1 MKKYYNIF
9 QNILNILNLKHL
21 WTMFAYDK
29 TQNTKEKKKKKITFH
44 DSNNFITNRL
54 HLFEKFVH
62 FYYSLIILTNGRL
75 QSDTPRSFTIKQL
88 HIFLFATVW
97 NRKMRTICMKIT
109 PLFRATKLTNCK
121 LSKLIFQGE
130 PCKCSPILFSLS

>member
-1 MKKYYNIF
+1 MI
-9 QNILNILNLKHL
+9 KH
-21 WTMFAYDK
+21 K
-29 TQNTKEKKKKKITFH
+29 VQKKKKKKKEKDYFH
-44 DSNNFITNRL
+44 DSNNFITNGL
-54 HLFEKFVH
+54 HLFENFVH

-97 NRKMRTICMKIT
+97 NRKIRTICMKIT

-121 LSKLIFQGE
+121 LSKLIFHGE
-130 PCKCSPILFSLS
+130 PCKCSSILFSLS

>member
-1 MKKYYNIF
+1 MYI
-9 QNILNILNLKHL
+9 IL
-21 WTMFAYDK
+21 TTFAYDK
-29 TQNTKEKKKKKITFH
+29 TQNTKKKKITFH

-54 HLFEKFVH
+54 HLFENLVR

-75 QSDTPRSFTIKQL
+75 QSDTLRPFTIKQL

-121 LSKLIFQGE
+121 LSKLIFHGE
-130 PCKCSPILFSLS
+130 ACKCSSILFSLS